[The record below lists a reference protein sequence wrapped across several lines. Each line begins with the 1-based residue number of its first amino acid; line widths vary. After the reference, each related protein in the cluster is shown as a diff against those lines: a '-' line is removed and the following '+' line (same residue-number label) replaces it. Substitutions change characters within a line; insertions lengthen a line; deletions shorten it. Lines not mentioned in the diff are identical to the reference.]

1 MISGKF
7 ILHLLLAIYA
17 IQVIGTMG
25 KTLFIDQDF
34 LHSICVILGGTIV
47 NDQANLR
54 NLLRESAKLK
64 DCTRRVLSKDPIP
77 MRFRRETKSHFPC
90 IIQMT

>member
-1 MISGKF
+1 MISSKF

-25 KTLFIDQDF
+25 KTLFINEDV
-34 LHSICVILGGTIV
+34 LHSILGGTIV

-90 IIQMT
+90 VIQMT

>member
-1 MISGKF
+1 MISSKF

-25 KTLFIDQDF
+25 KTRLFLIMIFDLNDIF
-34 LHSICVILGGTIV
+34 LGGTIV
-47 NDQANLR
+47 DDQTNLKD
-54 NLLRESAKLK
+54 LLRASAKLK

-77 MRFRRETKSHFPC
+77 MRFRRETKSHLPC
-90 IIQMT
+90 VIQMT